1 MTIGHT
7 FFYCLHHDMIKDF
20 SVCWYIHTMQTL
32 SRCKK
37 KKKVILI
44 NISDHRR
51 ENLTQITAKGGSKIV
66 WHDTEVRLLP
76 SSDEGASL
84 LKFIIQ
90 NCLLRPHVVVVPYDR
105 PLEIGADY
113 VDGFRLN
120 WRLRRS
126 CEWRRRR
133 RKGTRSRRH
142 GLCFP
147 LLSLAAAAPDPICN
161 AGTKSEMFIF

>member
-7 FFYCLHHDMIKDF
+7 FFSLPSSWHDQGFFLFVSAFIQCKPFLD
-20 SVCWYIHTMQTL
+20 T
-32 SRCKK
+32 KK
-37 KKKVILI
+37 KKKI
-44 NISDHRR
+44 ISDHRWKK
-51 ENLTQITAKGGSKIV
+51 LTQIRVKGDSEII
-66 WHDTEVRLLP
+66 WHDTEVRLL
-76 SSDEGASL
+76 SSWDEGVPWVSL
-84 LKFIIQ
+84 LKFIGQ
-90 NCLLRPHVVVVPYDR
+90 NHLLRPHVVVVPNDH
-105 PLEIGADY
+105 PLEIGAEY

-133 RKGTRSRRH
+133 RY

-161 AGTKSEMFIF
+161 TRDKVRDVHFFNTTNK